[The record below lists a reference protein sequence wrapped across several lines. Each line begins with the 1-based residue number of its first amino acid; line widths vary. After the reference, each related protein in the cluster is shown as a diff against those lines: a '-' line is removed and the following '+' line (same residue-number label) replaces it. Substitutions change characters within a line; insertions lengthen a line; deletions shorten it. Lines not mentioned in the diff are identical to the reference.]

1 MGHGQRHKENPPT
14 IMFTPLILFLITM
27 AVSLWASWRVRSQ
40 FNRWNQVP
48 VWSRLTG
55 ADAARRVLRDAG
67 IHGVDVVPVAG
78 TLTDHY
84 DPQRRVL
91 ALSEPVFA
99 GRSVAAL
106 GVAAHEAG
114 HAIQHARG
122 YAPLQWRMAA
132 VRTTATASWLF
143 MLAPIVLG
151 MAGHLLLGIWVAV
164 ICLGIMMLFNLVTL
178 PVEFDASRRAKQLL
192 ARSGMV
198 APGEETTG
206 VSRVLNAAG
215 LTYVAAFLSSLAW
228 FLLKLVELAGLQQ
241 REE

>member
-1 MGHGQRHKENPPT
+1 MT
-14 IMFTPLILFLITM
+14 TLILFLITM
-27 AVSLWASWRVRSQ
+27 AVSAWASHRVRSQ

-48 VWSRLTG
+48 VWSRLSG
-55 ADAARRVLRDAG
+55 ADAARRILREAG
-67 IHGVDVVPVAG
+67 IHDVEVTAVAG
-78 TLTDHY
+78 ALTDHY
-84 DPQRRVL
+84 DPRHKVL

-132 VRTTATASWLF
+132 VRATTTASWLL
-143 MLAPIVLG
+143 MLAPIMLG
-151 MAGHLLLGIWVAV
+151 LMGHLFLGLTVAV
-164 ICLGIMMLFNLVTL
+164 VCLGILMIFNLVTL
-178 PVEFDASRRAKQLL
+178 PVEFDASRRAKEIL
-192 ARSGMV
+192 AGSGMV
-198 APGEETTG
+198 APGDESRG
-206 VSRVLNAAG
+206 VSAVLNAAG

-228 FLLKLVELAGLQQ
+228 FLLRLVELTGLQG